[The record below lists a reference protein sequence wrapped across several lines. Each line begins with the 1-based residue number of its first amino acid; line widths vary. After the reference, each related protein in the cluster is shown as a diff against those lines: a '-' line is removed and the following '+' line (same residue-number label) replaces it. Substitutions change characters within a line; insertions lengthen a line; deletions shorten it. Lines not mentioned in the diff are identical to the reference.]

1 MPLVLPDFPWDALA
15 EYADR
20 AKAHPRGM
28 IDLSVGSPVDETPA
42 IIREALAGSSD
53 AHAYPQTVGS
63 SQLREAIVEWFGRRR
78 GVELGITN
86 VLPTIGSKEF
96 IAGLPVFLGLGPGD
110 TVVHPTVAYPT
121 YALGAAIVGAATV
134 AEDDPALWPDTT
146 RLIWLN
152 SPGNPDG
159 RILSID
165 ELRAAVARARELDAI
180 LVSDECYTELNWGE
194 DSSTPSILDPR
205 VIDGSRHN
213 ILAVCSLSKQSN
225 LAGYRAGFVAG
236 CSQVLGKVLEVRKHM
251 GLIVPAPIQAAMV
264 AALGDEAHVN
274 AQREVYRARRAVLRS
289 ALEASGF
296 HIDHSEAG
304 LYLWATRGAPA
315 WETVG
320 VLADAGILAVPG
332 TFYGDETHVRLA
344 LTATDA
350 AIAEAAHRLEESSL

>member
-1 MPLVLPDFPWDALA
+1 MSRALPDFPWDALVP
-15 EYADR
+15 YADR
-20 AKAHPRGM
+20 AKAHPRGV

-42 IIREALAGSSD
+42 IIRKALSASGDAHGYPLTAGSPPVR
-53 AHAYPQTVGS
+53 H
-63 SQLREAIVEWFGRRR
+63 AIVDWFARRR
-78 GVELGITN
+78 GVELGVAN
-86 VLPTIGSKEF
+86 VMPTIGSKEF
-96 IAGLPVFLGLGPGD
+96 IAGLPVFLGLGRGD
-110 TVVHPTVAYPT
+110 TVVHPAVAYPT
-121 YALGAAIVGAATV
+121 YALGAAIVGAEAL
-134 AEDDPALWPDTT
+134 AQDDPALWPDTT

-159 RILSID
+159 RVLSVD
-165 ELRAAVARARELDAI
+165 RLRAAVARARELGAI
-180 LVSDECYTELNWGE
+180 IVSDECYTELNWS
-194 DSSTPSILDPR
+194 DDKPTPSILAPR

-236 CSQVLGKVLEVRKHM
+236 CSQVLGQVLEVRKHM

-264 AALGDEAHVN
+264 VALRDDAHVD
-274 AQREVYRARRAVLRS
+274 AQREVYRARRTVLRA

-304 LYLWATRGAPA
+304 LYLWATTGAQA

-320 VLADAGILAVPG
+320 KLADTGILAVPG

-344 LTATDA
+344 LTATDE
-350 AIAEAAHRLEESSL
+350 AIAEAARRLEESSL